1 VSENSTGALVADLR
15 AQIEAGQVLVI
26 AGAGVAVAATA
37 GGAPDGTRVASWKGL
52 LADGI
57 ERCVLV
63 GRPPAA
69 EGWAERLRADLGS
82 ADLDDLLSV
91 AERVSSRL
99 GAPAGGDYSRWLR
112 ETVGALRASDP
123 SVPRALAELGVTI
136 ATTNYDGLL
145 EEVTGQPPVTWRD
158 GARMERVARG
168 DEAAILHLHG
178 HWQDPQSVVLGIRSY
193 ERVLGDAPA
202 QAMMRALR
210 TLRTLLFVGCGAGL
224 EDPNFAALLAWSR
237 GVFAGSE
244 YRHFRLCLES
254 EVATLNALHAPEERL
269 FPVPYGREHGDLA
282 SFLGGLRAKRSPA
295 AATPAPATATFAAGA
310 DPAVPRL
317 PPPRYCFGR
326 EDAVTQAVAAVLAKP
341 AAPLAI
347 LGPPGVG
354 KTTVAVTALHDPRV
368 VKRYRSRRFFVRA
381 DGVSGRDALVAALA
395 ATVGLEPGPNL
406 EQRTWRELERGPA
419 LLVLDN
425 AETPWDAD
433 PQAVEELLAQ
443 LAAVPG
449 LALVATVR
457 GDERPAGPRW
467 AEPIRLRPLD
477 PAPARSAFLA
487 VAGERHRSDPDLDPL
502 LEAVDRL
509 PIAIDLLAHQAE
521 PLPGLGELW
530 QRWQSERSAVLQRA
544 GGRTRE
550 VNLEVSVELSLQ
562 SPRMTRGGE
571 RLASMLALL
580 PGGLAPE
587 DVGAVLPEESAAAA
601 AALRRTGLAAPD
613 VVRLRLLAP
622 IREVLRRSRPPQPDD
637 HQRLVAHFL
646 ELARLGDRVGAE
658 GGAEA
663 ARRLETE
670 LGNLE
675 AILAGALEAAD
686 PESAIGA
693 VLALGK
699 FERFTGIGSSALLDQ
714 AAVAARKA
722 GSVLLEARCL
732 GARADLALARS
743 DHDSAR
749 SRYEEA
755 LSLFRRVGDVPGEA
769 RCIESLGDIALRRS
783 DHNGARSRYEEA
795 LPLYRRVGAVLG
807 EANCI
812 QGLGDIALRRSDH
825 DGARSRYEEA
835 LPLYRR
841 VGAVLGEANCI
852 KGLGDIALRRSD
864 HDSARSRY
872 EEALPLY
879 RRVGAVL
886 GEANCIQG
894 LGDIALWRSDHDSA
908 RSRYEEALPLYRR
921 VGDVLGE
928 ANCIQGLGDIALR
941 RSDHDGARSRY
952 EEALPLFRRVG
963 SVLGEANCIKSLG
976 DIALGRS
983 DHDSA
988 RSCYE
993 EALPLFRRVG
1003 SVLGEANCIKGLG
1016 NIALRRSDHDNA
1028 RSRYEEAL
1036 PLYRLV
1042 GDVLG
1047 EANCVLGLGEIST
1060 VTGETETAR
1069 RLIGKA
1075 LELYERIAEPYSV
1088 GRAQRRLAK
1097 IAADAASR
1105 LEHLEAARRAWSSIG
1120 RSDLVADIDRDLGA
1134 EGAKPEGS
1142 EG

>member
-1 VSENSTGALVADLR
+1 MQVSVSPTEALVADLR

-37 GGAPDGTRVASWKGL
+37 GGAPGSSRVASWRGL

-63 GRPPAA
+63 GQPPAA
-69 EGWAERLRADLGS
+69 EGWAERLRADLES

-91 AERVSSRL
+91 AERVASRL

-123 SVPRALAELGVTI
+123 SVLRALAELGVTI

-193 ERVLGDAPA
+193 EKVLGDAPA

-244 YRHFRLCLES
+244 YRHFRLCVNS
-254 EVATLNALHAPEERL
+254 EVAALRVLHAPEERL
-269 FPVPYGREHGDLA
+269 FPVPYGIEHSDLA
-282 SFLGGLRAKRSPA
+282 PFLRGLRAKRSPA
-295 AATPAPATATFAAGA
+295 AATPAPATATSAAGA

-317 PPPRYCFGR
+317 PPPRHCFGR
-326 EDAVTQAVAAVLAKP
+326 EDAVPQAVAAVLARP

-354 KTTVAVTALHDPRV
+354 KTTVAVTALHDPGV

-381 DGVSGRDALVAALA
+381 DGVRGRDALVAAIA
-395 ATVGLEPGPNL
+395 AALGLEAGPGL

-487 VAGERHRSDPDLDPL
+487 VAGERHRSDPHLDPL
-502 LEAVDRL
+502 LEAVERL

-521 PLPGLGELW
+521 SLPGLSELW

-550 VNLEVSVELSLQ
+550 LSLEVSVELSLQ
-562 SPRMTRGGE
+562 SPRMTQAGE
-571 RLASMLALL
+571 RLASLLALL

-587 DVGAVLPEESAAAA
+587 DVGAVLPGEGAAAA

-613 VVRLRLLAP
+613 VARLRLLAP
-622 IREVLRRSRPPQPDD
+622 IREVLRRLRPPAPED

-646 ELARLGDRVGAE
+646 ELARLGDRVGAA

-686 PESAIGA
+686 PEPAIRA
-693 VLALGK
+693 ALAFGV
-699 FERFTGIGSSALLDQ
+699 FERFTGIGGSALLDQ
-714 AAVAARKA
+714 AVAAARKA

-732 GARADLALARS
+732 SARADLALARS
-743 DHDSAR
+743 DHDGAR
-749 SRYEEA
+749 SRYEAA
-755 LSLFRRVGDVPGEA
+755 LPLYRRVGKLVGEA
-769 RCIESLGDIALRRS
+769 NCIKGLGNIALARS
-783 DHNGARSRYEEA
+783 DHDGARSRYEEA
-795 LPLYRRVGAVLG
+795 LPLYHRVGAVLG

-812 QGLGDIALRRSDH
+812 QSLGDIAFERSDHGGAQPRYEEALPLYRRVGDVLGEANCIWSLGEIARARSDH

-841 VGAVLGEANCI
+841 VGNVLGEASCI
-852 KGLGDIALRRSD
+852 KSLGDIALQRSE
-864 HDSARSRY
+864 HDIARSRY

-879 RRVGAVL
+879 RRVG
-886 GEANCIQG
+886 
-894 LGDIALWRSDHDSA
+894 
-908 RSRYEEALPLYRR
+908 
-921 VGDVLGE
+921 
-928 ANCIQGLGDIALR
+928 
-941 RSDHDGARSRY
+941 
-952 EEALPLFRRVG
+952 
-963 SVLGEANCIKSLG
+963 SVLGEANCILGLG
-976 DIALGRS
+976 DIA
-983 DHDSA
+983 A
-988 RSCYE
+988 
-993 EALPLFRRVG
+993 A
-1003 SVLGEANCIKGLG
+1003 
-1016 NIALRRSDHDNA
+1016 
-1028 RSRYEEAL
+1028 
-1036 PLYRLV
+1036 
-1042 GDVLG
+1042 
-1047 EANCVLGLGEIST
+1047 
-1060 VTGETETAR
+1060 TGETETAR
-1069 RLIGKA
+1069 RLIGDA
-1075 LELYERIAEPYSV
+1075 LELYKGIAEPYSV
-1088 GRAQRRLAK
+1088 GLAHRRLAK
-1097 IAADAASR
+1097 VAADAASR
-1105 LEHLEAARRAWSSIG
+1105 QQHLEAARQAWRGIG
-1120 RSDLVADIDRDLGA
+1120 RSDLVADIDRDLDAG
-1134 EGAKPEGS
+1134 GAKKAGS

>member
-1 VSENSTGALVADLR
+1 VSANPTEALVADLQ
-15 AQIEAGQVLVI
+15 AQIETGQMLVI

-37 GGAPDGTRVASWKGL
+37 GGAPGSSRVASWKGL

-69 EGWAERLRADLGS
+69 EGWAERLRADLES

-91 AERVSSRL
+91 AERVASRL
-99 GAPAGGDYSRWLR
+99 GAPAGGEYSRWLR

-158 GARMERVARG
+158 GARVERVARG
-168 DEAAILHLHG
+168 DEAGILHLHG
-178 HWQDPQSVVLGIRSY
+178 HWQDPQSVVLSIRSY

-210 TLRTLLFVGCGAGL
+210 TLRTLLFIGCGAGL

-244 YRHFRLCLES
+244 YRHFRLCLDS

-269 FPVPYGREHGDLA
+269 FPVPYGRDHGDLA
-282 SFLGGLRAKRSPA
+282 PFLRDLRAKRSPA
-295 AATPAPATATFAAGA
+295 AATLAPAAMTSGPGA
-310 DPAVPRL
+310 DPVVPRL
-317 PPPRYCFGR
+317 PPPRHCFGR
-326 EDAVTQAVAAVLAKP
+326 EDAVPQVVAAVLARP
-341 AAPLAI
+341 AVPLAI

-354 KTTVAVTALHDPRV
+354 KTTVAVTALHDLPV

-381 DGVSGRDALVAALA
+381 DGVSGRDALVAAIA
-395 ATVGLEPGPNL
+395 ATVGLEPGPGL
-406 EQRTWRELERGPA
+406 EQRTWRELERGAA
-419 LLVLDN
+419 LLVIDN

-467 AEPIRLRPLD
+467 GEPIRLRPLD
-477 PAPARSAFLA
+477 LAPARSAFLA
-487 VAGERHRSDPDLDPL
+487 VAGERHRSDPYLDPL

-562 SPRMTRGGE
+562 SPRMTGGGV
-571 RLASMLALL
+571 RLASLLALL
-580 PGGLAPE
+580 PGGLTPE
-587 DVGAVLPEESAAAA
+587 DVGAVLPGEGAAAA

-613 VVRLRLLAP
+613 AARLRLLAP
-622 IREVLRRSRPPQPDD
+622 IREVLRRLRPLQPED

-646 ELARLGDRVGAE
+646 ELALLGGRVGAE

-693 VLALGK
+693 ALALGQ
-699 FERFTGIGSSALLDQ
+699 FERFTGIGGSALLDQ
-714 AAVAARKA
+714 ATAAATKA

-732 GARADLALARS
+732 VARAN
-743 DHDSAR
+743 
-749 SRYEEA
+749 
-755 LSLFRRVGDVPGEA
+755 LSLA
-769 RCIESLGDIALRRS
+769 
-783 DHNGARSRYEEA
+783 
-795 LPLYRRVGAVLG
+795 
-807 EANCI
+807 
-812 QGLGDIALRRSDH
+812 
-825 DGARSRYEEA
+825 
-835 LPLYRR
+835 
-841 VGAVLGEANCI
+841 
-852 KGLGDIALRRSD
+852 
-864 HDSARSRY
+864 
-872 EEALPLY
+872 
-879 RRVGAVL
+879 
-886 GEANCIQG
+886 
-894 LGDIALWRSDHDSA
+894 
-908 RSRYEEALPLYRR
+908 
-921 VGDVLGE
+921 
-928 ANCIQGLGDIALR
+928 

-963 SVLGEANCIKSLG
+963 SVLGEATCIESLG
-976 DIALGRS
+976 DVALARS
-983 DHDSA
+983 DHD
-988 RSCYE
+988 
-993 EALPLFRRVG
+993 G
-1003 SVLGEANCIKGLG
+1003 
-1016 NIALRRSDHDNA
+1016 A

-1036 PLYRLV
+1036 PLYRRV

-1047 EANCVLGLGEIST
+1047 EANCIKSLGDIAVTRSDYDGGRSRYEEALPLYRRMGSVLGEANCTQRLGHIAFARSDHDVARSRYEEALPLYRRVGDVLGEANSIKHLGDIARERSDHDIARSRYEEALPLYRRVGDVLGEANCIQSLGAIAHT
-1060 VTGETETAR
+1060 RSDHDIARSRYEEALPLYRRVGDVLGEANSIQLLGDIARERTDHDGAWLRYEEALPLYRQVGSVLGEANCILSLGDLAVATGETETAR
-1069 RLIGKA
+1069 RLIGDA
-1075 LELYERIAEPYSV
+1075 LELYKRIAEPYSV
-1088 GRAQRRLAK
+1088 GRAHRRLAK

-1105 LEHLEAARRAWSSIG
+1105 QEHLEAARRAWSGIG
-1120 RSDLVADIDRDLGA
+1120 RSDLVAALDRDLDAG
-1134 EGAKPEGS
+1134 GAKPGRS
-1142 EG
+1142 